1 MQKQRNIENELGELP
16 DMSFDGKNTSKH
28 LSDRINLRILQGAYP
43 PENRREEEMIRD
55 FRASGLTIEKF
66 LAL

>member
-1 MQKQRNIENELGELP
+1 MHKQRNIDNEQGELP
-16 DMSFDGKNTSKH
+16 NLCFDGKNTSKH
-28 LSDRINLRILQGAYP
+28 LSDRINLRVLQGAYP
-43 PENRREEEMIRD
+43 PENRREEDMIRD